1 MDTIRSHRNIP
12 CKGCPDRYLACS
24 DHCKK
29 PEYIA
34 WKAEQ
39 NRIREAK
46 QREAHIWGYT
56 ANEIRKNRRRGG
68 WTITAWQH
76 EKLSICV

>member
-1 MDTIRSHRNIP
+1 MDTIRSQRNIP
-12 CKGCPDRYLACS
+12 CKGCPDRYPACS

-68 WTITAWQH
+68 GR
-76 EKLSICV
+76 